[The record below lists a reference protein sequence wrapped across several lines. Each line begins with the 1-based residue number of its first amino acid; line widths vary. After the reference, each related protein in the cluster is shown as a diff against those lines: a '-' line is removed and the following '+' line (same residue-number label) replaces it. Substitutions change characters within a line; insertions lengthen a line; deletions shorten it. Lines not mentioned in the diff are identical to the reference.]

1 VDCTDSQ
8 WNNTINFSR
17 NLKDNG
23 LWHASQCLWW
33 KYQNIERVYQI
44 WRQQKFVSTEP
55 ILSTTGKG
63 SKYLFMLAQRISEY
77 LILFVL
83 AYPLQLVLQSLKHSL
98 VMLTDS
104 LVIVFCSMP
113 YTLSKEQSHS
123 EEFQTF
129 LLREIA
135 IIQGSQPHL
144 QK

>member
-1 VDCTDSQ
+1 MDYGMQANACDGSTKLLKEF
-8 WNNTINFSR
+8 IRYGGSR
-17 NLKDNG
+17 SLLAQNLSFLPPVKV
-23 LWHASQCLWW
+23 
-33 KYQNIERVYQI
+33 QNICSCWHR
-44 WRQQKFVSTEP
+44 
-55 ILSTTGKG
+55 G
-63 SKYLFMLAQRISEY
+63 SEY